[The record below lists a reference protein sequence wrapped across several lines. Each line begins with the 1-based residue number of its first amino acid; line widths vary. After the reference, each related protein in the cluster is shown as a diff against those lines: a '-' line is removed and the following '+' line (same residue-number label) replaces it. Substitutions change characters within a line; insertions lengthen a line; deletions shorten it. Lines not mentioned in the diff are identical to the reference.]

1 MTIIYLGYS
10 KCTKGKGLLK
20 ENNVNSPYGR
30 SIEGNSVHVRYYKEK
45 KTGFGVRK
53 DHLIHYHRQDRPT
66 MLMYSKPCLCGSL
79 THRTTRDSKCLL
91 NVKYADAVEE

>member
-1 MTIIYLGYS
+1 MINVDTMTIMYLGYS

-20 ENNVNSPYGR
+20 ENN
-30 SIEGNSVHVRYYKEK
+30 GNSVHVIYYKEK

-53 DHLIHYHRQDRPT
+53 DHLIHYHLQDRPT